1 MDSAKR
7 REHIMR
13 ELRSAERPLSATK
26 FAKELSVS
34 RQIIVGDVA
43 LLRAAGESISS
54 TPRGYMLTDT
64 PGLVFTVACVHER
77 KDAER
82 ELNIMVDNGCT
93 VLDVSVDH
101 PIYGQLT
108 AALRLSSRYD
118 VSQFVLNLESGSVSP
133 LSALTGGVHLH
144 RLRCPDEASFLRTKA
159 QLAEAGLLYENS
171 EA

>member
-1 MDSAKR
+1 MDA
-7 REHIMR
+7 
-13 ELRSAERPLSATK
+13 AERRNEILKTLAESSAPLSAT
-26 FAKELSVS
+26 ALARRLGVS